1 MDRRDQKG
9 RFLVGSEPGPGRPCG
24 YDTSMDEQV
33 YKLALLGLTD
43 EQMAGFFDVSRNTF
57 HRWRTENPGFCD
69 AVHRGKE
76 IADAEVAYALFK
88 RASGMT
94 VKSEKALKGKNGE
107 IIVTQ
112 TVTEIPLDTKAAMHW
127 LQLRKRGSYAS
138 EDGRTAELSPEN
150 ERDLAQARKVRGM
163 STEEL
168 KARIEQYQKRRQISN
183 GE

>member
-1 MDRRDQKG
+1 MNKRDQKG

-24 YDTSMDEQV
+24 YDPSMNEQV

-43 EQMAGFFDVSRNTF
+43 EQMARFFDVSRNTF
-57 HRWRTENPGFCD
+57 HRWKSENPGFCD
-69 AVHRGKE
+69 AIHRGKE
-76 IADAEVAYALFK
+76 IADAEVAYALFR

-112 TVTEIPLDTKAAMHW
+112 TVTEIPPDTKAAIHW
-127 LQLRKRGSYAS
+127 LQLRKRGSYAY
-138 EDGRTAELSPEN
+138 EDGTIVELSPED
-150 ERDLAQARKVRGM
+150 ERDLAHARKVREM
-163 STEEL
+163 TTEEL
-168 KARIEQYQKRRQISN
+168 EAQIKQFEKRRQISR